1 MQISLRKI
9 SAVNIL
15 SLSGELSAQRQPQAL
30 SEQVK
35 ALLEQGERLLLINL
49 KDCTRID
56 SMGLGEIVKAYTLTE
71 TARGVLKLAEV
82 PLRLRGLVIAANL
95 TEVIEIYDTEREA
108 INSFGN

>member
-1 MQISLRKI
+1 MQITLRKI
-9 SAVNIL
+9 SSINIL
-15 SLSGELSAQRQPQAL
+15 SLSGELSAQRQPEVL

-56 SMGLGEIVKAYTLTE
+56 SMGLGEIVKAYTLIAKE
-71 TARGVLKLAEV
+71 QGVLKLTEV
-82 PLRLRGLVIAANL
+82 PLRLRGLIIAACL
-95 TEVIEIYDTEREA
+95 TEVFEIYDTEREA